1 MNSESLIMILQ
12 LIAGLVLL
20 FFGGDWLVNGGVTLA
35 HRFRISPLVI
45 GMTIVA
51 FGTSAP
57 ELLVS
62 MTSAIKGI
70 SGIAMGNVL
79 GSNIANIGLI
89 LGLTAML
96 CPIATNNRKI
106 TANGVIM
113 ILVSLLLLLFSLNNI
128 ISRVEGIVMFF
139 GLVVFTAVSI
149 KRGRMSTGKNR
160 YVGNVENIER
170 RNVENVENVN
180 IGNTGN
186 TEGIERSK
194 NKNSSSEIH
203 KKEMSVWAAI
213 LLVILSCLM
222 LYLGAEFLVDGATS
236 LAKALGVSDKVIGLT
251 IVAIGTSLPELAASV
266 AAALKKEMEI
276 SIGNII
282 GSNILNILCVLGLSA
297 FIRPIKFDFT
307 QYRIDFIVM
316 IAFATILV
324 ILIRPR
330 KGQSLLGRAAGML
343 MFAAYA
349 VYAWTLLF

>member
-1 MNSESLIMILQ
+1 MNSQSLIMILQ

-96 CPIATNNRKI
+96 CPIATNNRNI
-106 TANGVIM
+106 IANGVIM
-113 ILVSLLLLLFSLNNI
+113 ILVSLLMLLFSLNNI

-139 GLVVFTAVSI
+139 GLVMFTAVSI
-149 KRGRMSTGKNR
+149 KRGRMSTGKNG
-160 YVGNVENIER
+160 YVENVENIER
-170 RNVENVENVN
+170 RNVENVN

-236 LAKALGVSDKVIGLT
+236 LAKALGVSNKVIGLT

-282 GSNILNILCVLGLSA
+282 GSNIFNILSVLGLSA
-297 FIRPIKFDFT
+297 FIRPIEFDFT
-307 QYRIDFIVM
+307 QYRIDFMVM

-349 VYAWTLLF
+349 VYAWTLF